1 MRRVLQA
8 MSGRTRRVVGVF
20 DERRTTRLLRG
31 LRDRR
36 VSKDLDRKATE
47 QHRLAYAD
55 PSRASPAGLSTLEA
69 TGFSA
74 GQHQLARKQSTEAR
88 TPPDARRRTRRG
100 ALWTW

>member
-8 MSGRTRRVVGVF
+8 MTGRTRRVVGVF

-36 VSKDLDRKATE
+36 VSKDLDRNATE
-47 QHRLAYAD
+47 QHPLAYAD
-55 PSRASPAGLSTLEA
+55 PSRASPEGLSTLEA

-74 GQHQLARKQSTEAR
+74 GQHQLVRKQSTEAR
-88 TPPDARRRTRRG
+88 TPLDPRRRTG
-100 ALWTW
+100 EGPMWT